1 LNTIVE
7 NTNYYAVAKSAG
19 KGREWVSLT
28 VEELLIWLALLI
40 YMGIFKLPSKEDY
53 WKADWKYPQHNITK
67 YMTLVR
73 FEQ

>member
-7 NTNYYAVAKSAG
+7 NTNYYAIAKSAD
-19 KGREWVSLT
+19 
-28 VEELLIWLALLI
+28 
-40 YMGIFKLPSKEDY
+40 IFKLPSKEDY